1 MPRKT
6 ALVASGSFTPVQ
18 FGHLARRAALRTLRQ
33 PTIMLPNLGFPLIFF
48 GVLAGGVQAAGG
60 ISGFPTDSYTDFAF
74 TAPFIQGVLLCA
86 IITSTLLARDIEMG
100 FLDRLLLT
108 PVRSIGI
115 LAGHLAGA
123 AAVALCQCAVFIA
136 IGLALG
142 VTFESGVAGVI
153 VLVLFVMLVTVGFGG
168 IGVFVALRTGSAE
181 AVQGL
186 FPILFALM
194 FLSSL
199 TLPRDLIDVDWFRA
213 VATVNPVSYLIE
225 GIRSLIIEGWD
236 AAALAR
242 GFAVLAGL
250 LVIGMGSATLGLRS
264 RVVRT

>member
-1 MPRKT
+1 MG
-6 ALVASGSFTPVQ
+6 SGSLTLVQ
-18 FGHLARRAALRTLRQ
+18 LAHLARRAALRTLRQ
-33 PTIMLPNLGFPLIFF
+33 PSIMLPNIGFPLIFF

-60 ISGFPTDSYTDFAF
+60 VPNFPTDSYTDFAF
-74 TAPFIQGVLLCA
+74 TAPFIQGILLSA

-108 PVRSIGI
+108 PVRSVGI
-115 LAGHLAGA
+115 LIGHLAGA
-123 AAVALCQCAVFIA
+123 AALAVCQSAVFIV

-142 VTFESGVAGVI
+142 VHFEAGVAGMLMVVVFV
-153 VLVLFVMLVTVGFGG
+153 VLVTMGFGG
-168 IGVFVALRTGSAE
+168 IGVFIALRTGSAE

-199 TLPRDLIDVDWFRA
+199 TMPRELIDVDWFRT

-242 GFAVLAGL
+242 GFAVVAGL
-250 LVIGMGSATLGLRS
+250 LALGLGAATVGLRT

>member
-1 MPRKT
+1 
-6 ALVASGSFTPVQ
+6 
-18 FGHLARRAALRTLRQ
+18 
-33 PTIMLPNLGFPLIFF
+33 MLPNIGFPLIFF
-48 GVLAGGVQAAGG
+48 GVLAGGVRAAGRVP
-60 ISGFPTDSYTDFAF
+60 GFPAASYTDFAF
-74 TAPFIQGVLLCA
+74 TAPFIQGILLSA

-108 PVRSIGI
+108 PVRSVGI
-115 LAGHLAGA
+115 LIGHLAGA
-123 AAVALCQCAVFIA
+123 ASLALCQSTVFIILGLI
-136 IGLALG
+136 IGVHFEAG
-142 VTFESGVAGVI
+142 VGGMIVI
-153 VLVLFVMLVTVGFGG
+153 VLFVVLVTLGFGG
-168 IGVFVALRTGSAE
+168 IGVFIALRTGSAE

-225 GIRSLIIEGWD
+225 GIRSLIVEGWD
-236 AAALAR
+236 GAALAR
-242 GFAVLAGL
+242 GFAVVAGL
-250 LVIGMGSATLGLRS
+250 LVLGLGGATLGLRA

>member
-1 MPRKT
+1 MALRAT
-6 ALVASGSFTPVQ
+6 APVASGSFTVVQ

-33 PTIMLPNLGFPLIFF
+33 PTIMLPNIGFPLIFF
-48 GVLAGGVQAAGG
+48 GVLAGGVP
-60 ISGFPTDSYTDFAF
+60 GFPTDSYTDFAF
-74 TAPFIQGVLLCA
+74 TAPFIQGILLSA

-108 PVRSIGI
+108 PVRSVGI
-115 LAGHLAGA
+115 LVGHLAGA
-123 AAVALCQCAVFIA
+123 ASLAFCQSTIFIV
-136 IGLALG
+136 IGLIVGVHFEAGIAGMAL
-142 VTFESGVAGVI
+142 I
-153 VLVLFVMLVTVGFGG
+153 VLFVVLVTMGFGG
-168 IGVFVALRTGSAE
+168 IGVFVALRTGSSE

-199 TLPRDLIDVDWFRA
+199 TLPRELIGVDWFRT
-213 VATVNPVSYLIE
+213 VATINPVSYLIE

-242 GFAVLAGL
+242 GFAVVAGL
-250 LVIGMGSATLGLRS
+250 LVLGMGGATLGLRA

>member
-1 MPRKT
+1 MS
-6 ALVASGSFTPVQ
+6 SGSFTVIQ
-18 FGHLARRAALRTLRQ
+18 FAHLARRAALRTLRQ
-33 PTIMLPNLGFPLIFF
+33 PSIMLPNIGFPLIFF

-60 ISGFPTDSYTDFAF
+60 IPGFPTDSYTDFAF
-74 TAPFIQGVLLCA
+74 TAPFIQGVLLSA
-86 IITSTLLARDIEMG
+86 IITATLLARDIEMG

-108 PVRSIGI
+108 PVRSVGI
-115 LAGHLAGA
+115 LVGHLAGA
-123 AAVALCQCAVFIA
+123 AALAVVQSTIFIV

-142 VTFESGVAGVI
+142 VTFESGVGGMVVLI
-153 VLVLFVMLVTVGFGG
+153 VFVVLVTMGFGG
-168 IGVFVALRTGSAE
+168 LGVFVALRTGSAE

-236 AAALAR
+236 GAALVR

-250 LVIGMGSATLGLRS
+250 LLTGLGAATMGLRS
-264 RVVRT
+264 RVART

>member
-1 MPRKT
+1 
-6 ALVASGSFTPVQ
+6 
-18 FGHLARRAALRTLRQ
+18 
-33 PTIMLPNLGFPLIFF
+33 MLPNIGFPLIFF
-48 GVLAGGVQAAGG
+48 GVLAGGVSAAGG
-60 ISGFPTDSYTDFAF
+60 VPGFPTDSYTDFAF
-74 TAPFIQGVLLCA
+74 TAPFIQGILLSA

-108 PVRSIGI
+108 PVRSVGI
-115 LAGHLAGA
+115 LVGHLAGA
-123 AAVALCQCAVFIA
+123 ASLAFCQSTIFIV
-136 IGLALG
+136 IGLIVGVHFEAGIAGMAL
-142 VTFESGVAGVI
+142 I
-153 VLVLFVMLVTVGFGG
+153 VLFVVLVTMGFGG
-168 IGVFVALRTGSAE
+168 IGVFVALRTGSSE

-199 TLPRDLIDVDWFRA
+199 TLPRELIGVDWFRT
-213 VATVNPVSYLIE
+213 VATINPVSYLIE

-242 GFAVLAGL
+242 GFAVVAGL
-250 LVIGMGSATLGLRS
+250 LILGMGGATLGLRK